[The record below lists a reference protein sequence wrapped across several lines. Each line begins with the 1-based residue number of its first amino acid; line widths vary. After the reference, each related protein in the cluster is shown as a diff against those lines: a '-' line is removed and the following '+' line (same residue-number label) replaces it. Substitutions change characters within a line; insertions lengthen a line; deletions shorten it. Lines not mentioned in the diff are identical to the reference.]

1 MDFFS
6 YNDDH
11 NPYWQ
16 RTHAVVSTPQKGNQG
31 AKTQTNQAKPRGE
44 AHEGKATPKGVQVGK
59 TNKPEGN

>member
-1 MDFFS
+1 
-6 YNDDH
+6 
-11 NPYWQ
+11 
-16 RTHAVVSTPQKGNQG
+16 VSTPQKGNQG